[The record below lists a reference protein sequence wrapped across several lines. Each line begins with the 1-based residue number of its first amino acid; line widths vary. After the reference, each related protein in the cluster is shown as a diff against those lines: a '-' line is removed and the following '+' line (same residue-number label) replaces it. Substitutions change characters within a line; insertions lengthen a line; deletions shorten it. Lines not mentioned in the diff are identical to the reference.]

1 MAVDQDGRGVGAGGA
16 QIAHDER
23 VAVADLHQL
32 RLPAGAPHVVRGPLR
47 RAPQIGG
54 VAAAGGDRRDPQ
66 PVDELIE
73 QFTHAGGHKRHTN
86 RHTNPAKSGTVGSV
100 RRIVIVIVAL
110 GLLAGATAI
119 AQTGSG
125 GDAYQLQEPSVTSAQ
140 VLRLP
145 SDSSCVRFTR
155 ATVRFLPAARRR
167 LRACCRWWP
176 TAARPPA

>member
-1 MAVDQDGRGVGAGGA
+1 MAVDQDRRRVGAGGA

-73 QFTHAGGHKRHTN
+73 QFTHAGGHTN
-86 RHTNPAKSGTVGSV
+86 RHTSPAKSGTVGSV

-125 GDAYQLQEPSVTSAQ
+125 GDAYELQEPSVTSAQ

-155 ATVRFLPAARRR
+155 ATVRFLPPPGAVFGLLQVVADGREAA
-167 LRACCRWWP
+167 A
-176 TAARPPA
+176 